1 MDIFL
6 TKTCHPSS
14 KIHRNEQAKSL
25 CSTNSFASKGA
36 LSPKLRRVRSAHV
49 EAGELREMLD
59 DNNWILEKKTR
70 YLGVLISGDAQ
81 VNNK

>member
-36 LSPKLRRVRSAHV
+36 LSPKLRQRSAHV
-49 EAGELREMLD
+49 EAGEPRDKLD